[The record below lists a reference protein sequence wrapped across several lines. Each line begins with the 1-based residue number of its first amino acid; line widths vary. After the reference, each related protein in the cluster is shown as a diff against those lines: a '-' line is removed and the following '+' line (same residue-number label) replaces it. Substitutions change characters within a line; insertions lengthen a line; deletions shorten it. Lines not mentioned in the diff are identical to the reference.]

1 MQLRWTMIET
11 YFGGVTLKISPY
23 LFVFQV
29 CFVGNRNLWPA
40 QFVEVI

>member
-1 MQLRWTMIET
+1 MPMPSSVVET
-11 YFGGVTLKISPY
+11 HLGSVTLKISPY

-29 CFVGNRNLWPA
+29 CFVGKRNLWPA